1 MKKITKKIAFLILHY
16 NTIDDTKKCVTSIEK
31 NVAKDDYIIVIVDNC
46 SPNNSGEKLKKIY
59 KDKVNVKLI
68 FSEKNLGF
76 ANGNNLGF
84 RYIKENYNVDFI
96 AMINNDT
103 YLLHNDFLKVVEKEY
118 EKSKFA
124 VLGPKIL
131 LPNNKITPIQ
141 QNLITLKEIKA
152 RKKRYIAMY
161 ICNLLYIQFLYDL
174 IKKWYLKLNPTKKS
188 NLYSEQNVNIRQEN
202 IVLHGAFLIFSKV
215 YIDKFDG
222 LDSRTYM
229 YLEEKVLAVR
239 LKKYNLKSVYNP
251 RLEVFHNE
259 DSATNSVKRNKREK
273 NLFIYKN
280 AYNSAKILIKELESL
295 GNYD

>member
-16 NTIDDTKKCVTSIEK
+16 NTINDTKKCVSSIEK
-31 NVAKDDYIIVIVDNC
+31 KLAEGDYIIVIVDNC
-46 SPNNSGEKLKKIY
+46 SPNNSSEQLKELYKGNSNIKL
-59 KDKVNVKLI
+59 L

-84 RYIKENYNVDFI
+84 RFIKKNYNVDFI

-103 YLLHNDFLKVVEKEY
+103 YLLQNDFLKIVEQEY
-118 EKSKFA
+118 EKSQFA

-131 LPNNKITPIQ
+131 LPNNKTTPIQ
-141 QNLITLKEIKA
+141 QKLITLKEIKS

-161 ICNLLYIQFLYDL
+161 FCNLLYIQFLYDL
-174 IKKWYLKLNPTKKS
+174 VKKIYLKLKPTEKS
-188 NLYSEQNVNIRQEN
+188 NLYSEQNVDLRQEN
-202 IVLHGAFLIFSKV
+202 IVLHGAFLIFSKE

-222 LDSRTYM
+222 IDSRTYM
-229 YLEEKVLAVR
+229 YLEEKILAVR
-239 LKKYNLKSVYNP
+239 LKKYGLKSVYNP
-251 RLEVFHNE
+251 KLKIFHNE
-259 DSATNSVKRNKREK
+259 DSATNSVKKNRREK

-295 GNYD
+295 ENYD